1 MKELKVYTIVPL
13 QLNKHRLEKKMAYS
27 KREKYYKP
35 EKSFDEIIR
44 DLSEK
49 S

>member
-1 MKELKVYTIVPL
+1 MNDLKVYTIPEL
-13 QLNKHRLEKKMAYS
+13 LLNKHRLEKKMAYS
-27 KREKYYKP
+27 EREKYYKP

-44 DLSEK
+44 NLSEK